1 LRKAGYL
8 GMICASFSEG
18 VEYIYELAVSKHR
31 LPMIE
36 LQKYF
41 NELYD
46 LKEPYI
52 KLRFNNKTAF
62 KSCVAAAFSKAIDLG
77 VSLFKTTDEEEA
89 YFKTAS
95 LRGVCE
101 EIIVLLYMDT
111 ILKPDQN
118 IVMQHMLSIN
128 LAKDLKSQ
136 EDFFQANHSMQPV
149 LTSSLYS
156 DVQTPQNAI
165 ATILTQKGIN
175 GNKLP
180 PVEQMAKKVNLSE
193 LYSYMYRAT
202 SNFVHF
208 NPGHL
213 IRMGWGNTMKE
224 ATFKTSHFYKYY
236 LMFNRFYI
244 SYLLVIFCKKFKGRL
259 KLKGGILKTVKSLEK
274 ELDTYLTWPEIV
286 TFEEMNIKRPS
297 EIFTLLRLS
306 QKRFT
311 GN

>member
-1 LRKAGYL
+1 ML
-8 GMICASFSEG
+8 
-18 VEYIYELAVSKHR
+18 
-31 LPMIE
+31 E

-41 NELYD
+41 KDLSD

-52 KLRFNNKTAF
+52 KLRFNNNTGF
-62 KSCVAAAFSKAIDLG
+62 KSCVVASFSKAIDLG

-95 LRGVCE
+95 LRGICE
-101 EIIVLLYMDT
+101 EIIVLLYIDT

-118 IVMQHMLSIN
+118 KVILHLLSIN

-136 EDFFQANHSMQPV
+136 EDFFLTNHAIQSV
-149 LTSSLYS
+149 LTSSFYS
-156 DVQTPQNAI
+156 DTQTPQNAI
-165 ATILTQKGIN
+165 VSILSQKGIN
-175 GNKLP
+175 GHKLP
-180 PVEQMAKKVNLSE
+180 PVEQMAMKVNLSE

-213 IRMGWGNTMKE
+213 IRMGWGKTMKE
-224 ATFKTSHFYKYY
+224 ATFKTSHFYRYY

-244 SYLLVIFCKKFKGRL
+244 SYLIIILCKAFKERL
-259 KLKGGILKTVKSLEK
+259 KLKGEIWKVIKRLEK

-297 EIFTLLRLS
+297 EILSLLKLSEKRL
-306 QKRFT
+306 T
-311 GN
+311 GS